1 MSKAIIASDIHGN
14 IYYTQKLEELII
26 KENPDYIL
34 LLGDLDSTFNPSP
47 VSTILNKYAPKIYAV
62 RGNNDPLDTTGKYQ
76 FNNNQ
81 DYCYIKMDNLK
92 FFLTHGHN
100 LWRYYK
106 ESQGCY
112 TICGH
117 THIYNIYGMV
127 INPGSVGRP
136 RLNHFHTCII
146 YENKNLKLINLDN
159 FNIIDSNFLN

>member
-92 FFLTHGHN
+92 FFLTHGH
-100 LWRYYK
+100 
-106 ESQGCY
+106 
-112 TICGH
+112 